1 MQARLPSKVFQE
13 PHLQDCSST
22 GIGKPPVL
30 EMLLQIRHLHHIC
43 GHSKVVVV
51 TLSQTFKTQVHHLA
65 SNSIALH
72 LAAVHL
78 VHLFALSLPLTSSMR
93 VRDASGSFV
102 AHGSEGFGPKLPR
115 AHPTRTVD
123 STHIEAG
130 ARRRGE
136 VAPHHPV
143 IIASGGPK

>member
-1 MQARLPSKVFQE
+1 MQARLPFKVFQE

-65 SNSIALH
+65 SNSITLH
-72 LAAVHL
+72 LTAM
-78 VHLFALSLPLTSSMR
+78 HLFALSLPLTSSMR
-93 VRDASGSFV
+93 VRDASGSFA
-102 AHGSEGFGPKLPR
+102 AHCSVGFGPKLPR

-136 VAPHHPV
+136 VALHHPV